1 MSALHDILQQV
12 LHMPGVVGALTY
24 DAQGAVMAS
33 SFPESYDAGELQRVS
48 RLLSEDFLVHQT
60 MEGAKGGLDLRYA
73 GGRVILRPFSR
84 GAILALCTAAANAQ
98 LVNLGLIQAIHR
110 LERPEPELAPK
121 APEGQPR
128 AATAEWVRPGVL
140 EGLKEALLLRIGPIG
155 DLSSPGPTPSGRPI
169 RRQRPRESWGWP
181 PSRPTGV
188 TTSSRGSSLPSAGGR
203 VSRWLWCSWPRIL
216 LGRKGPIRSAM
227 AARPNASQ
235 SSGYAGCVRSMTSC
249 IA

>member
-155 DLSSPGPTPSGRPI
+155 DLLFTRSHAKWSADPEAKA
-169 RRQRPRESWGWP
+169 Q
-181 PSRPTGV
+181 GV
-188 TTSSRGSSLPSAGGR
+188 
-203 VSRWLWCSWPRIL
+203 
-216 LGRKGPIRSAM
+216 LGLATFLAEEIDDLEDQKSFMRD
-227 AARPNASQ
+227 ARTII
-235 SSGYAGCVRSMTSC
+235 G
-249 IA
+249 